1 MKPLNEQELEKLL
14 KTLPKFERSAKAEAK
29 FFKKLDAMAQEKKVA
44 PFGLEEKT
52 VWFAWPKLALAGS
65 FAAFIL
71 IVGGTFAAYQP
82 TVTRGTFL
90 YPWKQAGE
98 RVELAVAFTS
108 LQKVDAH
115 VRFSDRRLSEA
126 ENIIAKNPSLA
137 WLAPKVS
144 AHEGELH
151 LDTEEAVYLAE
162 TLADMRQEI
171 SLASEIVE
179 VKISQP
185 AEVEKALAKIEVA
198 AERHVEVLTKM
209 EEKGEITVKEIVKRI
224 AEEEDEHLAVVVEA
238 REVVKA
244 AEVRK
249 EARVMIQL
257 KKRTEKEEKHEIK
270 ESKLEDRKEQAQQ
283 ELKEAFEF
291 FEKLPEEKKKDL
303 QEKMERAREALE
315 EGKLGRTK
323 GLSRAILNEIE
334 HFPGVPVKPE
344 TPTVP
349 DPFKSPPQKYPDP
362 GFRELKEKR
371 EKEQAEKDKD
381 DKEDKKEADHLPIDS
396 PALIEDPENIYG
408 LNPLLSPPK
417 PEDMPKENPD
427 NKFLMELEEIKDSEG
442 VFEETEEPHRIDKKF
457 ESKANTY
464 DYRNRDIS
472 Q

>member
-14 KTLPKFERSAKAEAK
+14 KTLPKFERSAQAEAK
-29 FFKKLDAMAQEKKVA
+29 FFKKLESAILQRKIAQETEN
-44 PFGLEEKT
+44 GEQKT
-52 VWFAWPKLALAGS
+52 AIGWLRWPKLALAGS

-71 IVGGTFAAYQP
+71 LVGGTFAAYQP

-115 VRFSDRRLSEA
+115 VRFSDRRLEEA

-185 AEVEKALAKIEVA
+185 AEAEKALAKIEVA
-198 AERHVEVLTKM
+198 AQRHVEVLAKM
-209 EEKGEITVKEIVKRI
+209 EEKGEVTVKEIVKRI

-238 REVVKA
+238 REAVKA
-244 AEVRK
+244 AGIRK
-249 EARVMIQL
+249 EPRVMIQL
-257 KKRTEKEEKHEIK
+257 KKQVKEL
-270 ESKLEDRKEQAQQ
+270 KLEDRKEQAQQ

-334 HFPGVPVKPE
+334 RFPGLPTKPE
-344 TPTVP
+344 FPEMP
-349 DPFKSPPQKYPDP
+349 DPGFKPPPQKYPDP
-362 GFRELKEKR
+362 GYLELKEKE
-371 EKEQAEKDKD
+371 EKERAEKDK
-381 DKEDKKEADHLPIDS
+381 KNQKDKKDADHPPIDS
-396 PALIEDPENIYG
+396 PPLMGDPENIYG

-417 PEDMPKENPD
+417 PEDLPKENPD
-427 NKFLMELEEIKDSEG
+427 SNFLMELEEIKDSDG
-442 VFEETEEPHRIDKKF
+442 IFEKDHIESGGIKKIF
-457 ESKANTY
+457 EKMPSEMEFKRADYKSK
-464 DYRNRDIS
+464 
-472 Q
+472 